1 MSARVNFNNYS
12 ERLLPALT
20 ESQQQALSA
29 LNASL
34 KVGKEAFLRRFPRG
48 EINYGFWQHRRKFLR

>member
-1 MSARVNFNNYS
+1 MSARVNFKSYS
-12 ERLLPALT
+12 ERPLPALT

-34 KVGKEAFLRRFPRG
+34 NVGKNAWEDSGQEHAG
-48 EINYGFWQHRRKFLR
+48 DMGSAAH